1 VDDTATAFANVAK
14 EGDIS
19 TNDSNPAGTT
29 FGQPAALTGATI
41 TVAANGT
48 YTFTATAA
56 GTYTYTIPVC
66 APGQTSDCPTETLV
80 ITVTAPG
87 PVDDTATAFANV
99 AKEGDISTNDSN
111 PAGTTFG
118 QPAAQ
123 TGATITVNADGTYS
137 FTATAA
143 GTYTYTIPVC
153 APGQTV
159 NCPTETLVITVTAP
173 GPVDDTATAFANVA
187 KAGEISTNDSN
198 PAGTTFG
205 QPTQQAG
212 ATITVNA
219 DGTYSFTATAAG
231 TYTYTIPVCAPG
243 QTSNCPT
250 ETLVIT
256 VTAPGPV
263 DDATTAFANV
273 PKTGTV
279 ATNDSNPAGTTFGQ
293 PAAISGATITVN
305 ADGTY
310 SFTATAAGTY
320 TYTIP
325 VCAPGQTSN
334 CPTETLVITVT
345 APGPV
350 DDTATAFA
358 NVPKTGNVATNDS
371 NPAGTTFGQPAAISG
386 ATITVNPDGTYSF
399 TATAAGT
406 YTYTIPVCAPG
417 QTSDCPTETLVITV
431 TEPGPVNDTAS
442 TTKNTAISGN
452 VATNDSNPAGTTY
465 GQPAAITGATITV
478 NADGTYSFTA
488 TAAGTYTYT
497 IPVCAPGQTSGC
509 PTQTLAITV
518 TDPTVPYAAPT
529 TNPDIDATNIN
540 VPVSGNVSTNDAPG
554 ATYGQPA
561 QQTGAA
567 ITVNANGTYS
577 FTATIPGVYTYLV
590 PACPTGQT
598 TNCPTVPLVITV
610 SDPLKDSNSPVA
622 NGDVAT
628 VNAGSSVTT
637 KVLANDKAANPA
649 ASLNPVSLAI
659 VTNGANG
666 TAVVNSDGT
675 ITYTPKAGFT
685 GVDEITYKI
694 CDNSTPALCST
705 AKVVYTI
712 QPVTEPAKTFAADDY
727 NSSPAGTLVAGS
739 VLTNDK
745 NTAGETL
752 TATIVSG
759 VSTAE
764 GTLVFNAD
772 GTYVFTPAPG
782 FSGPLDVVYTVCSAS
797 NVCAKATLHLVV
809 NPPEILTPDFNA
821 TLIGIPVNGSAATND
836 VLVAGTTYGQPAS
849 ISGATIRMNPDGTY
863 SFTSATPG
871 TYEYLVPVC
880 AKAQTTNCPL
890 IPLVITVT
898 DPNAITNP
906 PIANADVVAVAVGTS
921 VTTNVLAN
929 DQAANFG
936 GVLVVSTLAITN
948 APLNGTAKVN
958 ADGTI
963 TYTPKP
969 GFVGTDVLTYTI
981 CDNSQPALCKTAKVY
996 YTVGATASKNLLASD
1011 DYAISQGGMVSGN
1024 VLGNDKSST
1033 GSTLTATAIT
1043 NVDPSK
1049 GNFSLSPSGA
1059 YTFTPAAGYVGPVDI
1074 VYSVCSADGI
1084 CTKATLHITVVPVPE
1099 MIAPQAITPNGDGKN
1114 DTLIFRGLPALN
1126 IENRLTIYNRWGN
1139 IVFSTGNYQNNW
1151 SGQTDNAFGA
1161 MATDSQLPD
1170 GTYYYILDFFGAR
1183 PNLGNYVYLDRS
1195 SN

>member
-1 VDDTATAFANVAK
+1 
-14 EGDIS
+14 
-19 TNDSNPAGTT
+19 
-29 FGQPAALTGATI
+29 
-41 TVAANGT
+41 
-48 YTFTATAA
+48 
-56 GTYTYTIPVC
+56 
-66 APGQTSDCPTETLV
+66 V

-87 PVDDTATAFANV
+87 PVDDIATAFANV
-99 AKEGDISTNDSN
+99 AKTGNIATNENN
-111 PAGTTFG
+111 PAGTTYG
-118 QPAAQ
+118 QPAQQ
-123 TGATITVNADGTYS
+123 TGATITVNPDGTYS

-159 NCPTETLVITVTAP
+159 DCPTETLVITVTEP
-173 GPVDDTATAFANVA
+173 QVTNDTA
-187 KAGEISTNDSN
+187 
-198 PAGTTFG
+198 
-205 QPTQQAG
+205 
-212 ATITVNA
+212 
-219 DGTYSFTATAAG
+219 
-231 TYTYTIPVCAPG
+231 
-243 QTSNCPT
+243 
-250 ETLVIT
+250 
-256 VTAPGPV
+256 
-263 DDATTAFANV
+263 ATTKN
-273 PKTGTV
+273 
-279 ATNDSNPAGTTFGQ
+279 
-293 PAAISGATITVN
+293 
-305 ADGTY
+305 
-310 SFTATAAGTY
+310 TA
-320 TYTIP
+320 
-325 VCAPGQTSN
+325 
-334 CPTETLVITVT
+334 L
-345 APGPV
+345 
-350 DDTATAFA
+350 
-358 NVPKTGNVATNDS
+358 TGNVATNDVI
-371 NPAGTTFGQPAAISG
+371 PAGSTYGQPAQVTG

-417 QTSDCPTETLVITV
+417 QTS
-431 TEPGPVNDTAS
+431 N
-442 TTKNTAISGN
+442 
-452 VATNDSNPAGTTY
+452 
-465 GQPAAITGATITV
+465 
-478 NADGTYSFTA
+478 
-488 TAAGTYTYT
+488 
-497 IPVCAPGQTSGC
+497 C
-509 PTQTLAITV
+509 PTQTLVITV
-518 TDPTVPYAAPT
+518 TDPTVPYTAPT

-540 VPVSGNVSTNDAPG
+540 VPVSGNVSTNDAAG
-554 ATYGQPA
+554 ATYAQPA
-561 QQTGAA
+561 QQTGAT

-590 PACPTGQT
+590 PVCPAGQT

-622 NGDVAT
+622 NTDLAT

-649 ASLNPVSLAI
+649 SSLNPASLTI
-659 VTNGANG
+659 ITNGANG
-666 TAVVNSDGT
+666 TAVVNADGT

-685 GVDEITYKI
+685 GVDEITYRI

-712 QPVTEPAKTFAADDY
+712 QPVAEPAKTFATDDY
-727 NSSPAGTLVAGS
+727 NSTPAGSAVTGS
-739 VLTNDK
+739 VLANDG

-759 VSTAE
+759 VSAAE
-764 GTLVFNAD
+764 GTLVFNAN
-772 GTYVFTPAPG
+772 GTYTFTPAPG
-782 FSGPLDVVYTVCSAS
+782 FSGPVDVVYTVCSAS

-809 NPPEILTPDFNA
+809 NPAPVLTPDFNA
-821 TLIGIPVNGSAATND
+821 TLIGIPVNGSVATND
-836 VLVAGTTYGQPAS
+836 VVPAGSTYGQPAS
-849 ISGATIRMNPDGTY
+849 ISGATIRVNPDGTY
-863 SFTSATPG
+863 SFSSTTPG

-898 DPNAITNP
+898 DPNAITNA
-906 PIANADVVAVAVGTS
+906 PIANADVVTVAAGTP

-929 DQAANFG
+929 DQAANQG
-936 GVLVVSTLAITN
+936 GVLVLSTLAITTS
-948 APLNGTAKVN
+948 PVNGTAKVN

-981 CDNSQPALCKTAKVY
+981 CDNSRPALCKTAKVY

-1011 DYAISQGGMVSGN
+1011 DFAISQGGGVSGN

-1033 GSTLTATAIT
+1033 GSALTASLIS
-1043 NVDPSK
+1043 NVDPAK
-1049 GNFSLSPSGA
+1049 GSFSLSPSGA
-1059 YTFTPAAGYVGPVDI
+1059 YTFTPASGYVGPVDI
-1074 VYSVCSADGI
+1074 IYSVCSADGI
-1084 CTKATLHITVVPVPE
+1084 CTKATLHITVLPVPE

-1161 MATDSQLPD
+1161 LATDSKLPD

-1183 PNLGNYVYLDRS
+1183 ANLGNYVYLDRS

>member
-1 VDDTATAFANVAK
+1 
-14 EGDIS
+14 
-19 TNDSNPAGTT
+19 
-29 FGQPAALTGATI
+29 
-41 TVAANGT
+41 
-48 YTFTATAA
+48 
-56 GTYTYTIPVC
+56 
-66 APGQTSDCPTETLV
+66 V
-80 ITVTAPG
+80 ITVTEPG

-99 AKEGDISTNDSN
+99 PKTGNVATNDSN
-111 PAGTTFG
+111 P
-118 QPAAQ
+118 
-123 TGATITVNADGTYS
+123 V
-137 FTATAA
+137 
-143 GTYTYTIPVC
+143 
-153 APGQTV
+153 
-159 NCPTETLVITVTAP
+159 
-173 GPVDDTATAFANVA
+173 
-187 KAGEISTNDSN
+187 
-198 PAGTTFG
+198 GTTFG
-205 QPTQQAG
+205 QPTQVTG
-212 ATITVNA
+212 ATITVGPT
-219 DGTYSFTATAAG
+219 GTYTFTATAAG

-250 ETLVIT
+250 ELLVIT
-256 VTAPGPV
+256 VTEPTPV
-263 DDATTAFANV
+263 NDTASTTKNTTI
-273 PKTGTV
+273 TGNV
-279 ATNDSNPAGTTFGQ
+279 ATNDNNPAGTTYGQ
-293 PAAISGATITVN
+293 PAAQTGATITVN
-305 ADGTY
+305 PDGTY
-310 SFTATAAGTY
+310 SFTATVAGTY

-334 CPTETLVITVT
+334 CPTEL
-345 APGPV
+345 
-350 DDTATAFA
+350 
-358 NVPKTGNVATNDS
+358 
-371 NPAGTTFGQPAAISG
+371 
-386 ATITVNPDGTYSF
+386 
-399 TATAAGT
+399 
-406 YTYTIPVCAPG
+406 
-417 QTSDCPTETLVITV
+417 LVITV
-431 TEPGPVNDTAS
+431 TEPTPVNDTAS
-442 TTKNTAISGN
+442 TTKNTTITGN

-465 GQPAAITGATITV
+465 GQPAAQTGATITV
-478 NADGTYSFTA
+478 NPDGTYSFTA
-488 TAAGTYTYT
+488 TVAGTYSYT
-497 IPVCAPGQTSGC
+497 IPVCAPGQTSDC

-518 TDPTVPYAAPT
+518 TDPTVPYTAPT

-567 ITVNANGTYS
+567 MTVNANGTYS
-577 FTATIPGVYTYLV
+577 FSATIPGVYTYLV

-598 TNCPTVPLVITV
+598 TNCPSVPLVITV

-649 ASLNPVSLAI
+649 ASLNPASLAI

-685 GVDEITYKI
+685 GEDEITYKI

-705 AKVVYTI
+705 AKVVYTV

-727 NSSPAGTLVAGS
+727 NSSPAGTPVTGS

-759 VSTAE
+759 VSAAE

-782 FSGPLDVVYTVCSAS
+782 FSGPVDVVYTVCSAS

-809 NPPEILTPDFNA
+809 NPPAILTPDFNA
-821 TLIGIPVNGSAATND
+821 TLVGIPVNGSAATND
-836 VLVAGTTYGQPAS
+836 VVAAGTTYGQPAL

-863 SFTSATPG
+863 NFSSTTPG

-890 IPLVITVT
+890 IPLVITVA
-898 DPNAITNP
+898 DPNAINNA
-906 PIANADVVAVAVGTS
+906 PIANADVVAVSVGTP

-929 DQAANFG
+929 DQAANVG

-996 YTVGATASKNLLASD
+996 YTVGASASKNLLASD
-1011 DYAISQGGMVSGN
+1011 DYGISQGGVVSGN

-1049 GNFSLSPSGA
+1049 GSFSLSPSGA

-1074 VYSVCSADGI
+1074 VYSVCSAEGK
-1084 CTKATLHITVVPVPE
+1084 CTQATLHITVLPVPE

-1114 DTLIFRGLPALN
+1114 DTLIFRGLLGLN

-1151 SGQTDNAFGA
+1151 SGQTDNAFSA
-1161 MATDSQLPD
+1161 MATDNQLPD
-1170 GTYYYILDFFGAR
+1170 ATYYYILDFFGAR

>member
-1 VDDTATAFANVAK
+1 VDDTASAFANVPK
-14 EGDIS
+14 TGNVS
-19 TNDSNPAGTT
+19 TNDSNPAGSTY
-29 FGQPAALTGATI
+29 GQPA
-41 TVAANGT
+41 
-48 YTFTATAA
+48 
-56 GTYTYTIPVC
+56 
-66 APGQTSDCPTETLV
+66 Q
-80 ITVTAPG
+80 
-87 PVDDTATAFANV
+87 
-99 AKEGDISTNDSN
+99 
-111 PAGTTFG
+111 
-118 QPAAQ
+118 Q
-123 TGATITVNADGTYS
+123 TGATITVN
-137 FTATAA
+137 
-143 GTYTYTIPVC
+143 P
-153 APGQTV
+153 
-159 NCPTETLVITVTAP
+159 
-173 GPVDDTATAFANVA
+173 
-187 KAGEISTNDSN
+187 
-198 PAGTTFG
+198 
-205 QPTQQAG
+205 
-212 ATITVNA
+212 

-263 DDATTAFANV
+263 N
-273 PKTGTV
+273 
-279 ATNDSNPAGTTFGQ
+279 
-293 PAAISGATITVN
+293 
-305 ADGTY
+305 
-310 SFTATAAGTY
+310 
-320 TYTIP
+320 
-325 VCAPGQTSN
+325 
-334 CPTETLVITVT
+334 
-345 APGPV
+345 
-350 DDTATAFA
+350 DTASTTKNSAI
-358 NVPKTGNVATNDS
+358 TGNVATNDS
-371 NPAGTTFGQPAAISG
+371 NPAGTTYGQPAAITG

-417 QTSDCPTETLVITV
+417 QTS
-431 TEPGPVNDTAS
+431 N
-442 TTKNTAISGN
+442 
-452 VATNDSNPAGTTY
+452 
-465 GQPAAITGATITV
+465 
-478 NADGTYSFTA
+478 
-488 TAAGTYTYT
+488 
-497 IPVCAPGQTSGC
+497 C

-518 TDPTVPYAAPT
+518 TDPTVPYTAPT

-561 QQTGAA
+561 QQTGAT

-590 PACPTGQT
+590 PVCPAGQT
-598 TNCPTVPLVITV
+598 TNCPTVLLVITV

-622 NGDVAT
+622 NTDVAT
-628 VNAGSSVTT
+628 VNAGSTVTT

-649 ASLNPVSLAI
+649 ASLNPASLAI

-666 TAVVNSDGT
+666 TAVVNADGT
-675 ITYTPKAGFT
+675 ISYTPKAGFT

-694 CDNSTPALCST
+694 CDNSMPALCST

-712 QPVTEPAKTFAADDY
+712 QPVAEPAKTFATDDY
-727 NSSPAGTLVAGS
+727 NSTPAGSPVTGS
-739 VLTNDK
+739 VLTNDG
-745 NTAGETL
+745 NTAGESL

-759 VSTAE
+759 VSAAE
-764 GTLVFNAD
+764 GTLVFNAN
-772 GTYVFTPAPG
+772 GTYTFTPAAG
-782 FSGPLDVVYTVCSAS
+782 FSGPVDVVYTVCSAS

-821 TLIGIPVNGSAATND
+821 TLIGIPVNGSVATND
-836 VLVAGTTYGQPAS
+836 VVPAGSTYGQPAA

-863 SFTSATPG
+863 IFSSTTPG
-871 TYEYLVPVC
+871 TYEYVVPVC

-898 DPNAITNP
+898 DPNAMNNA
-906 PIANADVVAVAVGTS
+906 PIANADVVTVAAGTP

-929 DQAANFG
+929 DQAANQG
-936 GVLVVSTLAITN
+936 GVLVVSTLAITTSP
-948 APLNGTAKVN
+948 ANGTAKVN

-981 CDNSQPALCKTAKVY
+981 CDNSRPALCKTAKVY
-996 YTVGATASKNLLASD
+996 YTVGATAAKNVLASD
-1011 DYAISQGGMVSGN
+1011 DYAISQGGVVSGN

-1033 GSTLTATAIT
+1033 GSALTATAVT
-1043 NVDPSK
+1043 NVDPAK
-1049 GNFSLSPSGA
+1049 GSFSLSPSGA

-1074 VYSVCSADGI
+1074 IYSVCSADGI
-1084 CTKATLHITVVPVPE
+1084 CTKATLHITVLPVPE

-1114 DTLIFRGLPALN
+1114 DTLIFRGLPGLN

-1151 SGQTDNAFGA
+1151 SGQTDDAFGA
-1161 MATDSQLPD
+1161 MATNSQLPD